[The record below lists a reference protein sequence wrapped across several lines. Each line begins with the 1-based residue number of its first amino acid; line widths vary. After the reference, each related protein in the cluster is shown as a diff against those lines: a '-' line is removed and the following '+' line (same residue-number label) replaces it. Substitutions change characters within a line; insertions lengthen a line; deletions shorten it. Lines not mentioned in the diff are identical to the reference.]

1 MAFRKLRAAKL
12 SMLGLACVGTVAAI
26 AWWRHSRVEHPVA
39 TGSSWDLRWTP
50 GLEYTFA
57 FSWTSKAQA
66 SIAKAAHVDVSADL
80 AGHLVAVPMADSQG
94 TTLVLRLRDLSRHDL
109 RAMGQ
114 GVVDSDD
121 AVRSQ
126 LEAPTAWA
134 TVGPHGQIDRL
145 RFAPD
150 APRLFR
156 ETVTEVVEQAQV
168 AAGDGTSDWTT
179 TEPGPNGM
187 ATAAYHADGL
197 QGTRK
202 RIAYTT
208 LNALGGSACADCRQD
223 LRDAAQIVID
233 PRGAVASLDDTES
246 LHVVQAGQETLV
258 ASNHY
263 TLRLESIG
271 QQSVASASVP
281 PTTVDVT
288 LGTPGTL
295 TDADRQAVLEHEA
308 EGFTQTALEAAIDA
322 FSRTGQ
328 SPGDKTWLI
337 HARAYLLLHPEAL
350 ESLGHKLADANATP
364 RGRNMVMQVLAVVG
378 NPRAQE
384 IMLTALDGT
393 RGLESDRSYG
403 LLMQKLGVIE
413 HPTQATVAYVE
424 AAYRDA
430 HGRND
435 EAALNDA
442 AALGGVASKLARSG
456 DTVEAHRIVSR
467 LEGDLRSARS
477 SEEKRGLILA
487 LRNAG
492 AAGDSDVRAFAK
504 DPNSNVREEVA
515 RSLGDVQT
523 ADSRAVLDSLAMDA
537 DPVVATNA
545 LQSLDHA
552 QATSLD
558 VHAIA
563 VDVLSGQTPIALD
576 GTFADFFAGHTNP
589 PDDARAVYAFLLA
602 RTKNP
607 ELARRIRFLM
617 EQLSS

>member
-1 MAFRKLRAAKL
+1 
-12 SMLGLACVGTVAAI
+12 
-26 AWWRHSRVEHPVA
+26 
-39 TGSSWDLRWTP
+39 
-50 GLEYTFA
+50 
-57 FSWTSKAQA
+57 
-66 SIAKAAHVDVSADL
+66 
-80 AGHLVAVPMADSQG
+80 MADSDG
-94 TTLVLRLRDLSRHDL
+94 TILVLRLRDLSRHDL

-121 AVRSQ
+121 AARSQ

-134 TVGPHGQIDRL
+134 TVGPHGRIDRL
-145 RFAPD
+145 RFAAD

-156 ETVTEVVEQAQV
+156 ETMTEVVEQMQV

-202 RIAYTT
+202 RTSYTT
-208 LNALGGSACADCRQD
+208 LNALGGGACADCRQD

-246 LHVVQAGQETLV
+246 LHVMQVGQDALTT
-258 ASNHY
+258 SSHY
-263 TLRLESIG
+263 TLHLESIG
-271 QQSVASASVP
+271 QTSVASARVP
-281 PTTVDVT
+281 STTVDVT

-295 TDADRQAVLEHEA
+295 TDADRQAVLEHQA
-308 EGFTQTALEAAIDA
+308 GDFTQTALEAAIDA
-322 FSRTGQ
+322 FSQTGQ
-328 SPGDKTWLI
+328 SPRDKAWLI

-350 ESLGHKLADANATP
+350 ESLGGKLGDPKATA
-364 RGRNMVMQVLAVVG
+364 RGRNMMMQVLAVVG

-384 IMLTALDGT
+384 IMLSALDGT

-413 HPTQATVAYVE
+413 HPTQATAAYVE

-430 HGRND
+430 HGRN
-435 EAALNDA
+435 EQAALNDA
-442 AALGGVASKLARSG
+442 AALGGVAAKLARSG
-456 DTVEAHRIVSR
+456 DKAEAHRIVSR
-467 LEGDLRSARS
+467 LESDLHSARS

-492 AAGDSDVRAFAK
+492 AAGDSDVRDFAG
-504 DPNSNVREEVA
+504 DPSARVREEVA

-523 ADSRAVLDSLAMDA
+523 ADSRAALDSLAMDD

-552 QATSLD
+552 QATARD

-563 VDVLSGQTPIALD
+563 VDVLSGQTPASLD
-576 GTFADFFAGHTNP
+576 GTYADFFAGHVNP

-617 EQLSS
+617 DQLS